1 MKKRS
6 LVIMGHATSVSME
19 EEFWALLKRIAEQ
32 KKCTVQQLVEQID
45 VSRQGNLSSA
55 IRIFILNYLLESLPK
70 EAK

>member
-19 EEFWALLKRIAEQ
+19 EEFWTLLKRIAEQ

-45 VSRQGNLSSA
+45 ISRQGNLSSA
-55 IRIFILNYLLESLPK
+55 IRIFVLNYLLESLPK